1 MIEDL
6 ETEVERIKA
15 LIKDLYLS
23 DSMPWIVGYSGG
35 KDSTTC
41 VQLIWLSLL
50 ELPFEKRRKPVHVI
64 STDTLVENPV
74 VAAWVRNSLTKMELA
89 ALKAKLPIF
98 PHRLIPEL
106 KNRFWVN
113 LIGKGYPAPRPKF
126 RWCTERL
133 KITTST
139 SFIQNL
145 SETNGEAILV
155 LGTRKAE
162 SSARAKTIEKYEG
175 SSRAFLAR
183 NGDPKLSRVWV
194 LAPIAE
200 WSNDD
205 VWEFIGTYE
214 NPWGV
219 SSADLLELY
228 RGATPDRECP
238 VVVDT
243 STQSCGDSRF
253 GCYVCTMVAQDK
265 SMEAMILNDETKA
278 WMKPILDFRDKYLA
292 PGENERDHRDFK
304 RLGNNRLILMRNE
317 LVHGPYTQAYRHD
330 LLKNLLEAQKVVQQ
344 QAAENGYGHVELISR
359 EELDEIRRIWVE
371 EKGEIEDTVPKI
383 YERVF
388 GQKFDCADLVNKT
401 LASDDIELLKEVAS
415 QWTRV
420 NIPAAEEKITDSR
433 CVELYE
439 LTRTLLA
446 TSFKRDGKKHRSKQL
461 DEVGKI
467 LERFSFIDEEQATAF
482 ARQFLNS
489 NVEENSDIPIDTQST
504 KSIEQ
509 VANEEALPANRQE
522 LLI

>member
-6 ETEVERIKA
+6 EYEVERIKA
-15 LIKDLYLS
+15 LIKELYLS

-41 VQLIWLSLL
+41 VQLIWLSLQ
-50 ELPFEKRRKPVHVI
+50 ELPEEQRQKPVHVI

-74 VAAWVRNSLTKMELA
+74 VALWVRNSLLKMELE
-89 ALKAKLPIF
+89 ALKAKLPIY

-113 LIGKGYPAPRPKF
+113 LIGKGYPSPRPKF
-126 RWCTERL
+126 RWCTQRL
-133 KITTST
+133 KIATST

-162 SSARAKTIEKYEG
+162 SAARAKTIAKYEG
-175 SSRAFLAR
+175 SSRDFLSR

-194 LAPIAE
+194 LAPISE

-219 SSADLLELY
+219 PSADLLELY

-265 SMEAMILNDETKA
+265 SMEAMILNDSAKA
-278 WMKPILDFRDKYLA
+278 WMKPILDFRDQYLA
-292 PGENERDHRDFK
+292 PNEMERDVRDFK

-317 LVHGPYTQAYRHD
+317 LVHGPYTQQYRQT
-330 LLKNLLEAQKVVQQ
+330 LLEKLLTVQKIVQED
-344 QAAENGYGHVELISR
+344 AIKNGYPGVELISR

-371 EKGEIEDTVPKI
+371 EKGEIEDQVPKI
-383 YERVF
+383 YKKVL
-388 GQKFDCADLVNKT
+388 GQDFNGEDLVNKT
-401 LASDDIELLKEVAS
+401 LDEADIELLQQVTD
-415 QWTRV
+415 QWV
-420 NIPAAEEKITDSR
+420 SENIPSDNEKITNKRSI
-433 CVELYE
+433 ELYE

-446 TSFKRDGKKHRSKQL
+446 TSFRRDGKKQRSKQL

-467 LERFSFIDEEQATAF
+467 LERFSFMDEEQATNF
-482 ARQFLNS
+482 ARQFSNS
-489 NVEENSDIPIDTQST
+489 TDGESSDFSEEPKDLAPKEHDP
-504 KSIEQ
+504 
-509 VANEEALPANRQE
+509 EEKVFENHQE